1 MNIANFIF
9 DKNKE
14 NMNKRALL
22 YVDRQGRE
30 ESWSYSDLH
39 VMSSKAV
46 NLLLSLGI
54 KKGDRVFI
62 YLDRSPETYF
72 FVLGI
77 LKLGAVYCP
86 LFPSFGSDAVRE
98 RFVDCQGSLIIA
110 ESRLEENLDGLPC
123 LLVDREGDFNFR
135 QRLLSMSPD
144 FDAAEVSDKDI
155 AIIHYTSG
163 TTGRPKGAVHC
174 HGAIVSHWQTS
185 KDILGLGP
193 GLKYW
198 CTADPA
204 WVTGTTYGILGP
216 LSAGADILVSEP
228 SYRLNQV
235 LGVLERYKVEIWYTA
250 PTLLRM
256 LMREDLAKAKG
267 YNLTG
272 LKKIFSVG
280 EALNP
285 EVCRWTEENLG
296 LTVYDTWFQT
306 ETGAIMIGYDG
317 SFSKRE
323 GSMGKAIYHVKAE
336 ILNESYEPAPTGKKG
351 HLALLPAWPSMFLG
365 YWNNEDI
372 YQSKFKNGWYITGD
386 LASKDEEGYF
396 YYLSRE
402 DDVINTAGHLVS
414 PFEVESVLMAH
425 PSVAETAVI
434 GMPDKLMGE
443 TVKAFV
449 VLKEDYVPSPQLQ
462 IEYRTLVRN
471 KVSAY
476 ASPQAVEFIDE
487 LPKTESGKIIRRML
501 GTGNT
506 D

>member
-1 MNIANFIF
+1 M
-9 DKNKE
+9 
-14 NMNKRALL
+14 

-30 ESWSYSDLH
+30 ENWSYSELDI
-39 VMSSKAV
+39 MSNKAA
-46 NLLLSLGI
+46 NLLLSHGI
-54 KKGDRVFI
+54 KKGDRVFV

-86 LFPSFGSDAVRE
+86 LFPSFGSDAVKE
-98 RFVDCQGSLIIA
+98 RFTDCQGALIIA
-110 ESRLEENLDGLPC
+110 ESRLEENLENLPC
-123 LLVDREGDFNFR
+123 IFVDREGDFR
-135 QRLLSMSPD
+135 QKLLSMSQD
-144 FDAAEVSDKDI
+144 FHAAEVSNEDI

-163 TTGRPKGAVHC
+163 TTGKPKGAVHC
-174 HGAIVSHWQTS
+174 HGAIVSHWQSS

-235 LGVLERYKVEIWYTA
+235 FGVLERYKVEIWYTA

-256 LMREDLAKAKG
+256 LMREDPAKAKG

-285 EVCRWTEENLG
+285 EVCRWAEESLG

-306 ETGAIMIGYDG
+306 ETGSIMIGYDG
-317 SFSKRE
+317 SFPKRE
-323 GSMGKAIYHVKAE
+323 GSMGKVLSNVKAE
-336 ILNESYEPAPTGKKG
+336 ILDENYEPTTAGGKG
-351 HLALLPAWPSMFLG
+351 HLALLPAWSSMFLG

-372 YQSKFKNGWYITGD
+372 YQSKFKKGWYITGD
-386 LASKDEEGYF
+386 LAYKDEEGYF

-414 PFEVESVLMAH
+414 PFEVESVLMTH

-449 VLKEDYVPSPQLQ
+449 VLKKGYAPSPQLQ

-476 ASPQAVEFIDE
+476 ASPQAVEFMDE
-487 LPKTESGKIIRRML
+487 LSKTESGKIIRRAL
-501 GTGNT
+501 GASH
-506 D
+506 